1 MQETKPKPMK
11 IGIAKVDHHAGSQ
24 GCTIPAI
31 KQATQKQLHAR
42 SIPFDAVVTIRR
54 NAILKSV

>member
-1 MQETKPKPMK
+1 MK